1 MIGAELD
8 SLGNICNFKMC
19 YVTHVTF
26 GTSSSIILINHMNS
40 ASLKMQLL
48 KSSGLSK
55 ENRQIQQQLHH
66 SSDQL
71 LLM

>member
-1 MIGAELD
+1 MDIWP
-8 SLGNICNFKMC
+8 
-19 YVTHVTF
+19 HVTF
-26 GTSSSIILINHMNS
+26 GTSSAIILINHTNS
-40 ASLKMQLL
+40 ALLKMQLL

-55 ENRQIQQQLHH
+55 ENRQIERQLHH